1 MKTVAV
7 LGSVNMDMVLI
18 TNRIPQV
25 GESIIGEKIEYFVG
39 GKGANQA
46 VAASRAGGKVSFLGK
61 VGDDAFGNRIL
72 SHLGQEALDLTRV
85 EITKDSATGIAS
97 IFKLP
102 DDNCIVAIPGAN
114 GLVDEDYLK
123 KIEEKIK
130 ASDILLLQL
139 EVPIPTVKQVLELA
153 KEHQVL
159 TILNPAPYH
168 EAALEML
175 TDVDY
180 VTPNETEFAML
191 LGKELIPDEELDD
204 YLLEWQE
211 KHATKILLTRGKDGV
226 SFVAEGKVETI
237 PGYQVTVADTTGAG
251 DTFNGVFAAELGKGR
266 DLREAVTY
274 ANAAAGL
281 SVTKLGAQTGMPTEE
296 EIEGFIKS

>member
-1 MKTVAV
+1 
-7 LGSVNMDMVLI
+7 MDMVLI

-72 SHLGQEALDLTRV
+72 SELGQEDMDLSQV
-85 EITKDSATGIAS
+85 EITKDSATGIAG

-102 DDNCIVAIPGAN
+102 EDNCIVAVPGAN
-114 GLVDEDYLK
+114 GLVDEDYVK
-123 KIEEKIK
+123 KVEEKIK

-139 EVPIPTVKQVLELA
+139 EVPIPTIKQVLQFA

-180 VTPNETEFAML
+180 LTPNETEFAML
-191 LGKELIPDEELDD
+191 LGEELISEEELDKR
-204 YLLEWQE
+204 LLEWQE

-226 SFVAEGKVETI
+226 SFVVEGKVETI

-251 DTFNGVFAAELGKGR
+251 DTFNGVFAAELGMDR
-266 DLREAVTY
+266 DLREAVRY

-281 SVTKLGAQTGMPTEE
+281 SVTKLGAQTGMPTKA
-296 EIEGFIKS
+296 EIEAFI

>member
-46 VAASRAGGKVSFLGK
+46 VAASRAGGKISFLGK

-72 SHLGQEALDLTRV
+72 SHLGQEDVDLSQV
-85 EITKDSATGIAS
+85 EITKDSATGIAG

-102 DDNCIVAIPGAN
+102 EDNCIVAIPGAN
-114 GLVDEDYLK
+114 GLVDEDYVK
-123 KIEEKIK
+123 KIEKKIK

-139 EVPIPTVKQVLELA
+139 EVPIPTVKQVLKIA

-175 TDVDY
+175 ADVDY
-180 VTPNETEFAML
+180 LTPNETEFAML
-191 LGKELIPDEELDD
+191 LGEELIPEEELDKR
-204 YLLEWQE
+204 LLEWQE

-226 SFVAEGKVETI
+226 SFVVEGKVETI

-251 DTFNGVFAAELGKGR
+251 DTFNGVFAAELGMGR
-266 DLREAVTY
+266 DLREAVRY

-281 SVTKLGAQTGMPTEE
+281 SVTKLGAQTGMPTKA
-296 EIEGFIKS
+296 EIEAFI

>member
-1 MKTVAV
+1 MRTVAV

-46 VAASRAGGKVSFLGK
+46 VAASRAGGNVSFLGK
-61 VGDDAFGNRIL
+61 VGEDAFGSRIL
-72 SHLGQEALDLTRV
+72 SHLEQEDLDLTQV
-85 EITKDSATGIAS
+85 EATRDTATGIAS

-102 DDNCIVAIPGAN
+102 EDNCIVAIPGAN
-114 GLVDEDYLK
+114 GLVDGDYVE
-123 KIEEKIK
+123 KIREKIK
-130 ASDILLLQL
+130 TSDILLLQL
-139 EVPIPTVKQVLELA
+139 EVPIPTVKQALKLA
-153 KEHQVL
+153 KDNQVL

-168 EAALEML
+168 EATLEML

-180 VTPNETEFAML
+180 LTPNETEFSMML
-191 LGKELIPDEELDD
+191 GEELIPVEELEER
-204 YLLEWQE
+204 LLDWQA
-211 KHATKILLTRGKDGV
+211 KHKTKILLTRGKDGV
-226 SFVAEGKVETI
+226 SFVEEGKVETI

-251 DTFNGVFAAELGKGR
+251 DTFNGVLAAELGQGR
-266 DLREAVTY
+266 DLREAVHY

-281 SVTKLGAQTGMPTEE
+281 SVTKLGAQTGMPTKA
-296 EIEGFIKS
+296 EIEEFI